1 MAERSV
7 QGAASRPVDRR
18 GMAAA
23 IASIS
28 TVGVAISLSMP
39 LLALVME
46 ARGFSGTAI
55 GINSAMAGVSSIFWV
70 PFVAPLARRIGTA
83 RLILILIAASM
94 ASFLGFFV
102 ISSYW
107 AWFGLRFVF
116 HGATTAIFVLS
127 EFWISSAAPSEK
139 RGFILGVYATFL
151 SIGVAAGPIVLSV
164 TGSEG
169 ALPFLIGTLILALSA
184 IPVVMARETSP
195 RIEKKPG
202 QPFAK
207 FLLAVPAAT
216 IAVLAFGAVETGML
230 SILPI
235 YGLRIGLDAAT
246 ATLLVTAAALG
257 NVALQV
263 PLGWMSDRMDKRVL
277 LLICGL
283 IGVVGALLIPVFADT
298 MSALFVTLFVW
309 GGVTAGLYTIGLA
322 HLAARYRDAD
332 LAAATAAFV
341 MMYSIGMLV
350 GPALMGIGMDINPHG
365 FPIVCALFFGG
376 YVAIAGFR
384 IARWAGR

>member
-1 MAERSV
+1 
-7 QGAASRPVDRR
+7 
-18 GMAAA
+18 MAAA

-28 TVGVAISLSMP
+28 IVGVAISLSMP

-55 GINSAMAGVSSIFWV
+55 GINSAMAGVASIAWV
-70 PFVAPLARRIGTA
+70 PFVTPLARRIGTA

-94 ASFLGFFV
+94 VSFLGFFV

-127 EFWISSAAPSEK
+127 EFWISSAAPRER
-139 RGFILGVYATFL
+139 RGFVLGVYATFL
-151 SIGVAAGPIVLSV
+151 SIGVAAGPILLSL
-164 TGSEG
+164 TGASG
-169 ALPFLIGTLILALSA
+169 APPFLIGTIILAVSA
-184 IPVVMARETSP
+184 IPVIMARDTSP
-195 RIEKKPG
+195 RIEKRPEHS
-202 QPFAK
+202 FAR
-207 FLLAVPAAT
+207 FLIAVPVAT

-257 NVALQV
+257 NVVLQV

-277 LLICGL
+277 LLVCGL
-283 IGVVGALLIPVFADT
+283 VGVIGALLMPVFAHRMT
-298 MSALFVTLFVW
+298 ELFVTLFIW

-332 LAAATAAFV
+332 LASANAAFV

-350 GPALMGIGMDINPHG
+350 GPAAMGAGMDIDPHG
-365 FPIVCALFFGG
+365 FPIVCALFFAG
-376 YVAIAGFR
+376 YVVIAAFR